1 MHSILCGKQEYFLSS
16 SLPADISLGR
26 SNPLKR
32 LHKFIIV
39 TRIARSFIH
48 SMLDFYQKRKLKGI
62 LLLPITRII
71 LFLIVVFLAYSA
83 FVRYKIAAEMKERR
97 EQAEIE
103 VQELE
108 KQKRLLEKKVD
119 YLSNERGIEAELR
132 RQFDVTLPGEEVIV
146 IMEPENQQTEPV
158 AATSS
163 EKERPWYVFWD

>member
-1 MHSILCGKQEYFLSS
+1 
-16 SLPADISLGR
+16 
-26 SNPLKR
+26 
-32 LHKFIIV
+32 
-39 TRIARSFIH
+39 
-48 SMLDFYQKRKLKGI
+48 MLDFYQKRKLKGI

-146 IMEPENQQTEPV
+146 IMEPENQQAEPV

-163 EKERPWYVFWD
+163 EKERSWYVFWD

>member
-1 MHSILCGKQEYFLSS
+1 
-16 SLPADISLGR
+16 
-26 SNPLKR
+26 
-32 LHKFIIV
+32 
-39 TRIARSFIH
+39 
-48 SMLDFYQKRKLKGI
+48 MLDFYQKRKLKGI

-71 LFLIVVFLAYSA
+71 LFLIVVFIAYSA

-146 IMEPENQQTEPV
+146 IMEPENQQAEPV

-163 EKERPWYVFWD
+163 EKEQSWYVFWD

>member
-1 MHSILCGKQEYFLSS
+1 
-16 SLPADISLGR
+16 
-26 SNPLKR
+26 
-32 LHKFIIV
+32 
-39 TRIARSFIH
+39 
-48 SMLDFYQKRKLKGI
+48 MLDFYQKRKLKGI

-146 IMEPENQQTEPV
+146 IMEPENQQAEPV

-163 EKERPWYVFWD
+163 EKEQSWYVFWD

>member
-1 MHSILCGKQEYFLSS
+1 M
-16 SLPADISLGR
+16 
-26 SNPLKR
+26 
-32 LHKFIIV
+32 
-39 TRIARSFIH
+39 
-48 SMLDFYQKRKLKGI
+48 
-62 LLLPITRII
+62 PITRII

-146 IMEPENQQTEPV
+146 IMEPENQQAEPV

-163 EKERPWYVFWD
+163 EKERSWYVFWD

>member
-1 MHSILCGKQEYFLSS
+1 
-16 SLPADISLGR
+16 
-26 SNPLKR
+26 
-32 LHKFIIV
+32 
-39 TRIARSFIH
+39 
-48 SMLDFYQKRKLKGI
+48 MLDFYQKRKLKGI